1 MTDRRPAKALIYCR
15 VSTTKQEDEGNG
27 LESQEMRCRQYA
39 QSMGYEV
46 EAVFPDSVSG
56 GGDFMKRPGMVA
68 LLSYLDA
75 QPGTNGY
82 VVIFDDLKRFARD
95 TEFHIRLRQ
104 AFRLRGA
111 RVECLN
117 FRFEETPEGK
127 FTETILAAQG
137 ELEREQNRR
146 QVIQKMQ
153 AHTRNGHWLF
163 YPPIGYRFE
172 EVPNGVSRLV
182 RDEPLASIVQHV
194 FESYAS
200 GVFQT
205 QAEIVRYL
213 EDQPAW
219 PRGPKGTVHWEQV
232 ARLLTR
238 PIYAGL
244 ITVPKWNIHLVP
256 GVHEALVSIET
267 WTAVQDR
274 RQGAAKAPA
283 RKDLS
288 QDFPLRGFVL
298 CACCNEPLTAG
309 WSKGRYRRYPYYLCD
324 TKGCPEYRKSIRK
337 EDIERDFDALL
348 ACLVPSQG
356 LFHLAFDMLRD
367 LWNHKLGSGREEIA
381 AWQNNLRS
389 IEKKIDQLI
398 DRLVETTSDTVIAA
412 YEKRVRDLEI
422 QKALANEKIANCGR
436 PLASFGETY
445 RTAMEF
451 LANPWKL
458 WRSDRLED
466 RRAVLKLVFAERL
479 PYARKNGYRTG
490 EISMPFKLLGDM
502 RMHKSEMVPLAGIEP
517 ARP

>member
-117 FRFEETPEGK
+117 FRFEE
-127 FTETILAAQG
+127 
-137 ELEREQNRR
+137 
-146 QVIQKMQ
+146 
-153 AHTRNGHWLF
+153 
-163 YPPIGYRFE
+163 
-172 EVPNGVSRLV
+172 
-182 RDEPLASIVQHV
+182 
-194 FESYAS
+194 
-200 GVFQT
+200 
-205 QAEIVRYL
+205 
-213 EDQPAW
+213 
-219 PRGPKGTVHWEQV
+219 
-232 ARLLTR
+232 
-238 PIYAGL
+238 
-244 ITVPKWNIHLVP
+244 
-256 GVHEALVSIET
+256 
-267 WTAVQDR
+267 
-274 RQGAAKAPA
+274 
-283 RKDLS
+283 
-288 QDFPLRGFVL
+288 
-298 CACCNEPLTAG
+298 
-309 WSKGRYRRYPYYLCD
+309 
-324 TKGCPEYRKSIRK
+324 
-337 EDIERDFDALL
+337 
-348 ACLVPSQG
+348 
-356 LFHLAFDMLRD
+356 
-367 LWNHKLGSGREEIA
+367 
-381 AWQNNLRS
+381 
-389 IEKKIDQLI
+389 
-398 DRLVETTSDTVIAA
+398 
-412 YEKRVRDLEI
+412 KRVRDLEI